1 MVEAYSRKPKR
12 YAEDTKDTFFHPKP
26 VTITYIIW
34 FVFVGVAWCREI
46 WGDMVGQ
53 LRMLHVYLDLDD
65 DDEEQENDEGRNGNV
80 DDNDFGCWG
89 GWKMMKKMMMLLKS

>member
-12 YAEDTKDTFFHPKP
+12 YAEDTKDTFFHPKL
-26 VTITYIIW
+26 VTITYTIW
-34 FVFVGVAWCREI
+34 FVFVGVAWCREN

-53 LRMLHVYLDLDD
+53 LPMLHVYLDLD

-89 GWKMMKKMMMLLKS
+89 GWKMMKKMMVLLKS